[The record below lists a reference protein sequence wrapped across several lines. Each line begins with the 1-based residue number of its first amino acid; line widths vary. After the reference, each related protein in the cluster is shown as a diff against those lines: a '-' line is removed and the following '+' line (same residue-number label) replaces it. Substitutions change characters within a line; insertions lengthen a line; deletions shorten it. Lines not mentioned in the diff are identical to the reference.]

1 MNIAIVSFLIRNN
14 HRFFLSWLRQLNMFA
29 TVQDKES
36 VEYTLY
42 MLYKNQVFNMPLQ
55 NQKRVYDK
63 LSFTHHTISQDTVNQ
78 AMRNVC
84 KRIGREN
91 YGKVVSAIK
100 NNREASQTG
109 FLNNI
114 LFSYMTT
121 PLIKTAT
128 QLRVV

>member
-1 MNIAIVSFLIRNN
+1 MSINIVSFMIRNN

-29 TVQDKES
+29 TIQDKES

-42 MLYKNQVFNMPLQ
+42 MLYKNKVFNMPLN

-63 LSFTHHTISQDTVNQ
+63 LSFTHHSISQDVINH

-84 KRIGREN
+84 LRIGRDN
-91 YGKVVSAIK
+91 YGEVVKAIK
-100 NNREASQTG
+100 ENRDETHKG

-121 PLIKTAT
+121 HLIKPAT
-128 QLRVV
+128 HLRAV

>member
-1 MNIAIVSFLIRNN
+1 MDINIISFMIRNN

-42 MLYKNQVFNMPLQ
+42 MLYKNKVFNMPLK

-63 LSFTHHTISQDTVNQ
+63 LSFTHHSISQDVINQ

-84 KRIGREN
+84 SNIGHDN
-91 YGKVVSAIK
+91 YGLVVKAIK
-100 NNREASQTG
+100 ENREETQKG

-121 PLIKTAT
+121 PLIKPAT
-128 QLRVV
+128 HLQVV